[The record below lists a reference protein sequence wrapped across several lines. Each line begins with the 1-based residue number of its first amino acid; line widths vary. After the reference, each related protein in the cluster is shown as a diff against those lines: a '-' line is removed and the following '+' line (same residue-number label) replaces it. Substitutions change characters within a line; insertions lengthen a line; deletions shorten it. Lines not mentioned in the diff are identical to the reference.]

1 VLPTDSTERKA
12 APVFS
17 GFMAYFPDAIA
28 EVARL
33 SKASNDKHN
42 PGEPM
47 FWSREKS
54 DDHGDC
60 LARHQLQ
67 WDELDVDST
76 GEFYHAVKVAWR
88 AMAQLQVLLESQT
101 ATEERRW
108 GTELARLQMEAI
120 RGGGLPCPH
129 DEWRPT
135 DARGWEC
142 ADCRQYMGSELPHN
156 G

>member
-1 VLPTDSTERKA
+1 MLSTNSAERKA

-33 SKASNDKHN
+33 SKAGNDKHN

-60 LARHQLQ
+60 LCRHQLQ

-88 AMAQLQVLLESQT
+88 AMAQLQVLLE
-101 ATEERRW
+101 EIENPVP
-108 GTELARLQMEAI
+108 LQDLTGI
-120 RGGGLPCPH
+120 FDPPHGVSCPH
-129 DEWRPT
+129 DEWRIV
-135 DARGWEC
+135 AGNWQC
-142 ADCRQYMGSELPHN
+142 ADCLQIMEKGTSWT
-156 G
+156 

>member
-1 VLPTDSTERKA
+1 MLPTDSEERKS

-47 FWSREKS
+47 FWSRDKS

-88 AMAQLQVLLESQT
+88 AMAQLQVLLESQGK
-101 ATEERRW
+101 ER
-108 GTELARLQMEAI
+108 TQL
-120 RGGGLPCPH
+120 GLGYGVACPH
-129 DEWRPT
+129 DEWHL
-135 DARGWEC
+135 EC
-142 ADCRQYMGSELPHN
+142 LGRRWHCDDCGEDMGREGPWH

>member
-1 VLPTDSTERKA
+1 VLPTDSEERKS

-47 FWSREKS
+47 FWSRDKS

-88 AMAQLQVLLESQT
+88 AMAQLQVLLESQGQ
-101 ATEERRW
+101 ER
-108 GTELARLQMEAI
+108 TQL
-120 RGGGLPCPH
+120 GLGYGVTCPH
-129 DEWRPT
+129 DEWHL
-135 DARGWEC
+135 GWLGMHWYC
-142 ADCRQYMGSELPHN
+142 DDCSADMGSEGPRN

>member
-1 VLPTDSTERKA
+1 MLPTDSEERKD

-88 AMAQLQVLLESQT
+88 AMAQLQVLLEGEPYS
-101 ATEERRW
+101 AKEAV
-108 GTELARLQMEAI
+108 ARTQL
-120 RGGGLPCPH
+120 GLGYGLDCPH
-129 DEWRPT
+129 DEWLFEPYSGRQT
-135 DARGWEC
+135 C
-142 ADCRQYMGSELPHN
+142 ADCGQLRHG
-156 G
+156 

>member
-1 VLPTDSTERKA
+1 MLPTDSEERKNS
-12 APVFS
+12 PVFS

-88 AMAQLQVLLESQT
+88 AMAQLQVLLEEDEKEPPHGVS
-101 ATEERRW
+101 
-108 GTELARLQMEAI
+108 
-120 RGGGLPCPH
+120 CPH
-129 DEWRPT
+129 DELVQTFQNPKWH
-135 DARGWEC
+135 C
-142 ADCRQYMGSELPHN
+142 ADCGADSGGTGLWN
-156 G
+156 V

>member
-1 VLPTDSTERKA
+1 MLPTDSEERKS

-88 AMAQLQVLLESQT
+88 AMAQLQVLLEG
-101 ATEERRW
+101 EDIPH
-108 GTELARLQMEAI
+108 GV
-120 RGGGLPCPH
+120 GCPH

-135 DARGWEC
+135 DAGGWEC
-142 ADCRQYMGSELPHN
+142 ADCRQYMGSGLPPN